1 MSGVLYLELSSFVS
15 QAHEKGSLIMA
26 LSRLSAEKSEWVVI
40 TYKVLVF
47 ELIVEFKLQKVV
59 PLEEKVDVHIIVNE
73 HHCLDLRSEWHWFLF
88 IQLNP

>member
-1 MSGVLYLELSSFVS
+1 M
-15 QAHEKGSLIMA
+15 
-26 LSRLSAEKSEWVVI
+26 I

-73 HHCLDLRSEWHWFLF
+73 HHCLDLRSE
-88 IQLNP
+88 